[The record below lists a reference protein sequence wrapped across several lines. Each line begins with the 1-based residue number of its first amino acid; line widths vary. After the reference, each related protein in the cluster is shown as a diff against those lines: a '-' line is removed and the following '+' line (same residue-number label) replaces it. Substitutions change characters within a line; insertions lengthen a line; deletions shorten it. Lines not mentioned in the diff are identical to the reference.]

1 VSVVSRS
8 RLGRTLAPAVALLA
22 FVSVAAANREPRD
35 APPIATARASAA
47 AGSLSI
53 ANSLGTGAI
62 LSAAGMAP
70 GGQTSGEVTITN
82 SGTVAGGF
90 SLTATDVSDVA
101 GQGGGLL
108 SQRLQLSVLD
118 LTVPR
123 TVYTGPL
130 AGLGR
135 RELGQMEPGEARTY
149 RFTATLPDG
158 GVPPSALGGDNA
170 YQGANVRTTYVW
182 TASAPDSPTGGGAGG
197 GGAGGGTGG
206 GGAGGGG
213 AGTGPGTTQLTLRVA
228 LVPRQPGLKRR
239 QLVFYATCNDAC
251 SLTARAK
258 LARRGGRL
266 RGRKVN
272 ATANQRVKLKL
283 RLSRK
288 SARKLAR
295 ALRRKR
301 GTQLS
306 LTVVASDA
314 ASRTVTFKR
323 KVALKQVRRGGRKV
337 VRASWQKTKKRKRS
351 RSGR

>member
-53 ANSLGTGAI
+53 ANSLGAGAI

-70 GGQTSGEVTITN
+70 GGQTSGDVTITN

-206 GGAGGGG
+206 SG
-213 AGTGPGTTQLTLRVA
+213 AGTGRGTTQLTLRVA
-228 LVPRQPGLKRR
+228 LVRRQPGLKRR

-314 ASRTVTFKR
+314 AGRTVTFKR
-323 KVALKQVRRGGRKV
+323 KVALKQVRRGGRKG
-337 VRASWQKTKKRKRS
+337 VRASWQKTKKRKRP